1 MKRLLALLLA
11 FLFPLTAIA
20 DLEAHFLDV
29 GHGDCTIIVCDG
41 EAMIIDGGMP
51 NCSQQ
56 VFNYL
61 KALGI
66 TNIKY
71 AVATHPDAD
80 HIGGLPAAF
89 HAANVQALLSPV
101 ERNEESRFTT
111 LIKTATENA
120 VPLVVP
126 KAGDTFALGNA
137 LVTVLSPVI
146 QFADTNDLS
155 LVLRLDYGE
164 TSFLFTGDA
173 STAVE
178 RDLIARKSTIDVD
191 VLKVS
196 HHGSNSGTSDSFV
209 AAVSPQYAVISCAS
223 MPSVE
228 VLYALADTCTLITAQ
243 KGNIIFC
250 SDGMALT
257 TKYEKTSSPQMDQ
270 FVGNANSKVY
280 HLSICDSVAN
290 MSEKNKRYFDSIE
303 QAESKGYRPCN
314 NCSPK
319 RN

>member
-1 MKRLLALLLA
+1 MRNLLLLLLLILLPSAA
-11 FLFPLTAIA
+11 FA

-29 GHGDCTIIVCDG
+29 GHGDCTIITCDG
-41 EAMIIDGGMP
+41 EAMIIDGGVP
-51 NCSQQ
+51 GCSQQ
-56 VFNYL
+56 VFNYI
-61 KALGI
+61 KSMGI
-66 TNIKY
+66 SDLKY

-89 HAANVQALLSPV
+89 YAANVKTLLSPI
-101 ERNEESRFTT
+101 EKHGESRFAT
-111 LIKTATENA
+111 LLKTAQEKD

-126 KAGDTFALGNA
+126 QAGKVLTLGEANI
-137 LVTVLSPVI
+137 TVLSPVI

-173 STAVE
+173 SIAVE
-178 RDLIARKSTIDVD
+178 RDLIARRADIDAD

-196 HHGSNSGTSDSFV
+196 HHGSSTGTSTEFV
-209 AAVSPQYAVISCAS
+209 AAVSPQYAVISCAN

-228 VLYALADTCTLITAQ
+228 VLYALAEPSTLITAQ
-243 KGNIIFC
+243 KGNIILN
-250 SDGMALT
+250 SDGINLT
-257 TKYEKTSSPQMDQ
+257 ATFEKSSSPQTGQ
-270 FVGNANSKVY
+270 FVGNANSKVF

-290 MSEKNKRYFDSIE
+290 MSDKNKRFFDTIE
-303 QAESKGYRPCN
+303 QAESKGYRPCK